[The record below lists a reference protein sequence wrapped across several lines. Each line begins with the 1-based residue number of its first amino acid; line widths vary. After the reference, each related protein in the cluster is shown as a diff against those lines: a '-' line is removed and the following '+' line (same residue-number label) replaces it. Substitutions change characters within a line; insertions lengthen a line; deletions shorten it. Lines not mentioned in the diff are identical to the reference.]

1 MTLFGF
7 RPALWPTAFTLPAL
21 LVLLAL
27 GTWQMQRLW
36 WKTNLI
42 QSMEDRVAAPA
53 VDLPAG
59 AIDVA
64 EWEYRRVRVSGR
76 FLHER
81 EFHLLAVSPNGQH
94 GYQIVTP
101 LRRAGAGDAVLVN
114 RGWVPSERKDP
125 ATRPLGQIAGE
136 VTLAGIARKPWDQ
149 GLFVPDN
156 DPARNLWFYGDAGA
170 MRRAAALTGPD
181 LFIEAEAGVVPGGL
195 PVGGQTRLNI
205 PNRHLQYALM
215 WYGFAVALAAIYVLW
230 HRRERPEVA
239 P

>member
-7 RPALWPTAFTLPAL
+7 RPALWPTVLTVPAL

-27 GTWQMQRLW
+27 GTWQMQRLA

-42 QSMEDRVAAPA
+42 QGMESRISAPA
-53 VDLPAG
+53 VDLPVG
-59 AIDVA
+59 ALDVG

-76 FLHER
+76 FLHDK
-81 EFHLLAVSPNGQH
+81 EFHLLAVSRNGQH

-101 LRRAGAGDAVLVN
+101 LRRATDVVLVN
-114 RGWVPSERKDP
+114 RGWVPRERKEA
-125 ATRPLGQIAGE
+125 ATRPAGQVAGDVTIAG
-136 VTLAGIARKPWDQ
+136 VVRKPWGQ

-156 DPARNLWFYGDAGA
+156 DSARNLWFFGDAAA
-170 MRRAAALTGPD
+170 MRRAAAISGPD
-181 LFIEAEAGVVPGGL
+181 LFVEAVAEPVPGGL
-195 PVGGQTRLNI
+195 PVGGQTRLDI

-230 HRRERPEVA
+230 HRRERRDGDKT
-239 P
+239 